1 MKRLT
6 AIVHGRVQGV
16 AFRDYTQREAT
27 RLKVTGWV
35 ANLPNGAVKVV
46 AEGDE
51 VVLQQLEKW
60 LHKGSPSARVD
71 QVDAQWSAATAQFQR
86 FDVY

>member
-16 AFRDYTQREAT
+16 CFRDYTQQEAT

-35 ANLPNGAVKVV
+35 ANLPNGTVKVV
-46 AEGDE
+46 AEGAE
-51 VVLQQLEKW
+51 AALRQLEKW
-60 LHKGSPSARVD
+60 LHKGSPAARVA
-71 QVDAQWSAATAQFQR
+71 QVDVQWSAATTQFER